1 MNKKK
6 KLILLVIT
14 ILILAILGVYFFL
27 INANNNFIML
37 NYSEIKEKVDNKESF
52 ILCVSR
58 TYCEHCNNYKPK
70 LKDIS
75 NKYNIKIYYIELD
88 KFNDNEVDWFKDKI
102 SFDGGTPVTIFIKN
116 GGEVTTSTRIEGD
129 VSKEKIISKL
139 KTNGFI
145 E

>member
-6 KLILLVIT
+6 KLILIISV
-14 ILILAILGVYFFL
+14 ILILGILGVYFFL
-27 INANNNFIML
+27 INSNNNFVLL
-37 NYSEIKEKVDNKESF
+37 NYNEIKEKVDNKEDF
-52 ILCVSR
+52 ILCLSR
-58 TYCEHCNNYKPK
+58 TTCSHCQNYKPK

-75 NKYNIKIYYIELD
+75 NKYDIMIYYA
-88 KFNDNEVDWFKDKI
+88 EVDSFSDEELQEFKDI
-102 SFDGGTPVTIFIKN
+102 FGFDGGTPVTLFIKD
-116 GGEVTTSTRIEGD
+116 GEEKTTSTRIEGD